1 MIQGS
6 ISKEF
11 SETGYHNFVA
21 SSLESFLGNNTLFDS
36 SSPFARLTNNEIN
49 FCDKRIPT
57 SAFCQSGRIFITV
70 FNLQH
75 SHQDNSKE
83 ELISKNEQKN
93 KNSLIV
99 KANNS
104 SEISNFELFRSYFSQ
119 ELPYENDM
127 FSSSYFEPS
136 CNQLSSINFIE
147 GALPSVSKDVL
158 VSQILETKEALEIRF
173 SEYSKLVHTTQDI
186 IFSFIENR
194 GSGVELDEKVVQ
206 SIGFIKTQVD
216 VLKNANVDIA
226 RFLHRR
232 LSYHMSLFDMLLK
245 GQQVSQSSIMEL
257 ADITNKFRQ
266 SLLDKRA
273 SKKIKYIYKASDI
286 STVITSN

>member
-1 MIQGS
+1 M
-6 ISKEF
+6 KF
-11 SETGYHNFVA
+11 Y
-21 SSLESFLGNNTLFDS
+21 LKDYL
-36 SSPFARLTNNEIN
+36 
-49 FCDKRIPT
+49 K
-57 SAFCQSGRIFITV
+57 
-70 FNLQH
+70 
-75 SHQDNSKE
+75 
-83 ELISKNEQKN
+83 
-93 KNSLIV
+93 
-99 KANNS
+99 
-104 SEISNFELFRSYFSQ
+104 
-119 ELPYENDM
+119 
-127 FSSSYFEPS
+127 
-136 CNQLSSINFIE
+136 

-245 GQQVSQSSIMEL
+245 GKQVSQSSIMEL

-273 SKKIKYIYKASDI
+273 SKKIKYIYKPSDI